1 MSVKQKK
8 NKTSGFFCIVL
19 TLQVEWQEGRPAH
32 KNSVVVPV
40 SLSFVRAL
48 AHPGYPSRDI

>member
-8 NKTSGFFCIVL
+8 NKTNGFFCIVL